1 MKLKKILK
9 YLDDME
15 NIDIRI
21 ISSKGTEKTLY
32 SGRFWDI
39 PKSLKKRELD
49 YEGKEPAIFIAN
61 EINNYGVR
69 IDKFLIYVKEEPN
82 DYGRHTG
89 NCE

>member
-9 YLDDME
+9 YLDDMVDFE
-15 NIDIRI
+15 IRV
-21 ISSKGTEKTLY
+21 ISPDGTDGELY
-32 SGRFWDI
+32 SGNFWDI

-49 YEGKEPAIFIAN
+49 YDDVERAIFITN
-61 EINNYGVR
+61 EINEYNVR
-69 IDKFLIYVKEEPN
+69 IDKFIIYVKEEQG